1 MHLLRH
7 LQVWLT
13 PFTCQLL
20 PTNEPQRC
28 LPDGFPGMASL
39 CFVSPLLN
47 LGPSPKW
54 SFIRRLQNFFG
65 TAVVMILER
74 NFHYFMKKLFF
85 SSLAVA
91 AVLVTSCSSKTT
103 EKEATDEG
111 AAIKAKIENCSDPD
125 SLKIYVQQAKDYAA
139 KLVKEGNDTAAQA
152 YLNEVAPVVQTK
164 DPTAVNIFDRLEA
177 KADSTVNNAVEKA
190 DSLKD
195 KAAAAAQAKVEE
207 GKAKAAEAA
216 NEVKEK
222 TAAAAETAKQ
232 KTADAAQSAA
242 DKVKNALGQ

>member
-1 MHLLRH
+1 M
-7 LQVWLT
+7 
-13 PFTCQLL
+13 
-20 PTNEPQRC
+20 
-28 LPDGFPGMASL
+28 
-39 CFVSPLLN
+39 
-47 LGPSPKW
+47 
-54 SFIRRLQNFFG
+54 NFFKQVG
-65 TAVVMILER
+65 VMVSER

-139 KLVKEGNDTAAQA
+139 KLVKEGNDTAAHA

-164 DPTAVNIFDRLEA
+164 DPTAVNIFDQLEA
-177 KADSTVNNAVEKA
+177 KADSTVSSVAEKA

-195 KAAAAAQAKVEE
+195 KAADAAKTAVENGKEKAAAK
-207 GKAKAAEAA
+207 
-216 NEVKEK
+216 
-222 TAAAAETAKQ
+222 TAKQ

-242 DKVKNALGQ
+242 DKVKSALGQ

>member
-1 MHLLRH
+1 M
-7 LQVWLT
+7 
-13 PFTCQLL
+13 
-20 PTNEPQRC
+20 
-28 LPDGFPGMASL
+28 
-39 CFVSPLLN
+39 
-47 LGPSPKW
+47 
-54 SFIRRLQNFFG
+54 NFFKQVG
-65 TAVVMILER
+65 VMISER

-91 AVLVTSCSSKTT
+91 AVLMTSCSSKTT

-164 DPTAVNIFDRLEA
+164 DPTAVNIFDQLEA
-177 KADSTVNNAVEKA
+177 KADSTVSTVAEKA

-195 KAAAAAQAKVEE
+195 KAADATKAAVENGKEKAAA
-207 GKAKAAEAA
+207 AAD
-216 NEVKEK
+216 EVKDK
-222 TAAAAETAKQ
+222 AAAAAETAKQ

-242 DKVKNALGQ
+242 DKVKSALGQ